1 MKTDIFPDNS
11 CNLPHALL
19 CTHMLTMADDL
30 LLLNP
35 SEEEL
40 KELNFDNLD
49 YDLLDRE
56 DDEVPGPSTT
66 TNKPPSDA
74 ANPSSSSMPNLANR
88 TVVIGSE
95 ASKKKSAEMK
105 KIRYG

>member
-1 MKTDIFPDNS
+1 
-11 CNLPHALL
+11 
-19 CTHMLTMADDL
+19 MLTMADDL

-56 DDEVPGPSTT
+56 DDEVPGPST
-66 TNKPPSDA
+66 NNNNPPDA

-88 TVVIGSE
+88 TVVMGSE

>member
-56 DDEVPGPSTT
+56 DDEVPGPST
-66 TNKPPSDA
+66 NNNNPPDA

-88 TVVIGSE
+88 TVVMGSE

>member
-1 MKTDIFPDNS
+1 
-11 CNLPHALL
+11 
-19 CTHMLTMADDL
+19 MLTMADDL

-56 DDEVPGPSTT
+56 DDEVPGSSTNN
-66 TNKPPSDA
+66 NKPD
-74 ANPSSSSMPNLANR
+74 NPSSSSMPTLDNR
-88 TVVIGSE
+88 TGVVMGSE

>member
-56 DDEVPGPSTT
+56 DDEVPGPSTN
-66 TNKPPSDA
+66 NKPPSDA

-88 TVVIGSE
+88 TVVMGSE

>member
-56 DDEVPGPSTT
+56 DDEVPGSSTN
-66 TNKPPSDA
+66 NKPPSDA